1 MRKKSL
7 ALLTAALVVGAG
19 NVALSVPVAS
29 AAPTGPGEVVEVKLA
44 AGAGV
49 AEVRQAL
56 GGRGIAAVQPLF
68 ARLDDRLT
76 TLRQVGAKSET
87 KPGSAPAP
95 ALERWHRVRLAPGVD
110 AKAAARELTA
120 LDGVEIAYPQPVG
133 SDTITPNFS
142 AQQVY
147 ADSVASSGID
157 ADYAHTVTGGTGG
170 NVKVVD
176 LEQNWNPQ
184 HEDLSKLR
192 LTGAL
197 IPNGTPSFTPTSI
210 DHGTAVA
217 GVIGA
222 DANGFGVTGLVPDA
236 GLHYTNVVSQEN
248 GYDLAN
254 AILTAG
260 AGVGVGDVLL
270 IEQHV
275 GYCGD
280 YAPMEVWDSV
290 YDAIVTV
297 VQSGRHVVEA
307 GGNGNQDLN
316 NSCFGARFPADKPDS
331 GAIIVGAGAAPG
343 CTGTP
348 RSKLGFSNYGT
359 RVDLQGWGEC
369 VTTTGYGD
377 LHGTGANDKYTSYFS
392 GTSSASP
399 VVASALAS
407 LLSVAEANGETLSPA
422 EAREILIATGTAQ
435 SGTQHI
441 GPLPNLLTAVGN
453 YLANVN
459 FPERVAYP
467 GPRQATRTVPTSL
480 ALQAWD
486 GDDDA
491 LTFWGTGLPP
501 GLSIASGTGV
511 ISGTPTTAGTYTVTV
526 YASDSYTGPAQTTF
540 TWTVS

>member
-7 ALLTAALVVGAG
+7 PLLIAALTAGAG
-19 NVALSVPVAS
+19 VTALTAPAAAV
-29 AAPTGPGEVVEVKLA
+29 AAPAGPGAVLEVKLA
-44 AGAGV
+44 SGAGV
-49 AEVRQAL
+49 AAVRRVL
-56 GGRGIAAVQPLF
+56 DSREIARTTPLF
-68 ARLDDRLT
+68 ARLDERLAR
-76 TLRQVGAKSET
+76 LGRVGAQS
-87 KPGSAPAP
+87 PSG
-95 ALERWHRVRLAPGVD
+95 LERWHRVRLAPGVD
-110 AKAAARELTA
+110 AATAARELTA
-120 LDGVEIAYPQPVG
+120 LPEVEVAYPQPEG
-133 SDTITPNFS
+133 SDPATPDFS
-142 AQQVY
+142 GQQGY
-147 ADSVASSGID
+147 ADPYSSSGID
-157 ADYAHTVTGGTGG
+157 ADYAGTVPGGKGG
-170 NVKVVD
+170 HVRVVD
-176 LEQNWNPQ
+176 LERNWNPQ

-192 LTGAL
+192 LPGGL
-197 IPNGTPSFTPTSI
+197 IPNGTPDFTPTSI
-210 DHGTAVA
+210 DHGTAVT

-222 DANGFGVTGLVPDA
+222 DANGFGVTGLVPEA

-254 AILTAG
+254 AILTA
-260 AGVGVGDVLL
+260 AANVDVGDILL

-290 YDAIVTV
+290 YDAIVTA

-307 GGNGNQDLN
+307 GGNGDQDLN
-316 NSCFGARFPADKPDS
+316 DPCFGARFPADKPDS

-377 LHGTGANDKYTSYFS
+377 LHGTGANDKYTAYFS

-399 VVASALAS
+399 VVASALAA
-407 LLSVAEANGETLSPA
+407 LLSAAEANGETLSPA
-422 EAREILIATGTAQ
+422 QAREILIATGTAQ

-441 GPLPNLLTAVGN
+441 GPLPNLRTAIGH
-453 YLANVN
+453 YLSGVN

-467 GPRQATRTVPTSL
+467 GPRQAKAGQPTSL
-480 ALQAWD
+480 AIQAWD
-486 GDDDA
+486 GNDDP
-491 LTFWGTGLPP
+491 LTYWASGLPA
-501 GLSIASGTGV
+501 GLGIAPGTGV
-511 ISGTPTTAGTYTVTV
+511 ISGTPTTPGTYTTTV
-526 YASDSYTGPAQTTF
+526 YASDSSTLPGQTTF

>member
-1 MRKKSL
+1 MTKRKSL
-7 ALLTAALVVGAG
+7 PLLAAALLAGTGCAALSAPAAAAAPAGAG
-19 NVALSVPVAS
+19 AVL
-29 AAPTGPGEVVEVKLA
+29 EVKLA
-44 AGAGV
+44 SGV
-49 AEVRQAL
+49 GISAVRQAL
-56 GGRGIAAVQPLF
+56 SDREITRTTPLF
-68 ARLDDRLT
+68 AQLGNRLNV
-76 TLRQVGAKSET
+76 LRPVSTQAPQAQA
-87 KPGSAPAP
+87 PG
-95 ALERWHRVRLAPGVD
+95 LERWHRVRLAPGVD
-110 AKAAARELTA
+110 AQAAARELTA
-120 LDGVEIAYPQPVG
+120 LPDVEVAYPQPVG
-133 SDTITPNFS
+133 SDTTTPDLS
-142 AQQVY
+142 AGQTY
-147 ADSVASSGID
+147 GDSVTSSGID
-157 ADYAHTVTGGTGG
+157 VDYAHTVPGGKGG

-176 LEQNWNPQ
+176 LEQGWNTQ

-192 LTGAL
+192 LSGAL
-197 IPNGTPSFTPTSI
+197 IPNGTPDIIASSKE
-210 DHGTAVA
+210 HGTAVT

-222 DANGFGVTGLVPDA
+222 DDNGFGVTGLVPDA

-260 AGVGVGDVLL
+260 AGVDVGDILL

-275 GYCGD
+275 PFCND
-280 YAPMEVWDSV
+280 WAPMEVWDSV

-307 GGNGNQDLN
+307 AGNGNQDLN
-316 NSCFGARFPADKPDS
+316 DTSCFGPRFPSDKPDS
-331 GAIIVGAGAAPG
+331 GAILVGAGAAPG

-369 VTTTGYGD
+369 VTTTGYGG
-377 LHGTGANDKYTSYFS
+377 LHGTGPNDNYTAYFS

-399 VVASALAS
+399 IVASALAS
-407 LLSVAEANGETLSPA
+407 LLSAAEADGEVLTPA

-441 GPLPNLLTAVGN
+441 GPLPNLYTAIGN
-453 YLANVN
+453 YLAGVN

-467 GPRQATRTVPTSL
+467 GPRQSSVGVPTGL
-480 ALQAWD
+480 IMQAWD
-486 GDDDA
+486 GNDDPLVYWA
-491 LTFWGTGLPP
+491 TGLPP
-501 GLSIASGTGV
+501 GLGISGTTGQ
-511 ISGTPTTAGTYTVTV
+511 ISGTPVVAGTYTVSV

>member
-1 MRKKSL
+1 MSRKSL
-7 ALLTAALVVGAG
+7 ALLTTALVVAAG
-19 NVALSVPVAS
+19 SAALSAPLAV
-29 AAPTGPGEVVEVKLA
+29 AAPGGKGAVIEVKLA
-44 AGAGV
+44 AGVGV
-49 AEVRQAL
+49 AAVRDVLGDREV
-56 GGRGIAAVQPLF
+56 AAVRPLF
-68 ARLDDRLT
+68 SRLDERLAA
-76 TLRQVGAKSET
+76 LRPVGAKS
-87 KPGSAPAP
+87 SAPG
-95 ALERWHRVRLAPGVD
+95 LERWHRVQLAPGVD
-110 AKAAARELTA
+110 ARAAARELA
-120 LDGVEIAYPQPVG
+120 ARDDVEAAHPQPEG
-133 SDTITPNFS
+133 SDPTTPNFTG
-142 AQQVY
+142 QQGYSDAVG
-147 ADSVASSGID
+147 SSGID
-157 ADYAHTVTGGTGG
+157 ADYAHTVTGGKGG

-176 LEQNWNPQ
+176 LERNWNPQ
-184 HEDLSKLR
+184 HEDLAKLR
-192 LTGAL
+192 LPGAL
-197 IPNGTPSFTPTSI
+197 IANGTPDFVPSSI

-222 DANGFGVTGLVPDA
+222 DANTFGVTGLVPDA
-236 GLHYTNVVSQEN
+236 GLHYTNVVNYEN

-275 GYCGD
+275 YYCND

-307 GGNGNQDLN
+307 GGNGNQNLN
-316 NSCFGARFPADKPDS
+316 DPCFGARFPADKPDS

-369 VTTTGYGD
+369 VATTGYGD
-377 LHGTGANDKYTSYFS
+377 LHGTGANDKYTAYFS

-441 GPLPNLLTAVGN
+441 GPLPNLYTAVGN

-467 GPRQATRTVPTSL
+467 GPRTATRWVPTSL
-480 ALQAWD
+480 AVQAWD
-486 GDDDA
+486 GDDDP
-491 LTFWGTGLPP
+491 LTFWATGLPP
-501 GLSIASGTGV
+501 GLSLATGTGV
-511 ISGTPTTAGTYTVTV
+511 ISGTPTTAGTYTTTV

>member
-7 ALLTAALVVGAG
+7 SLLTVALVLSAG
-19 NVALSVPVAS
+19 NVALSAPAAA
-29 AAPTGPGEVVEVKLA
+29 AAPAGPGAVLEVKLA
-44 AGAGV
+44 AGVGV
-49 AEVRQAL
+49 AAVGQVLDEREIASVR
-56 GGRGIAAVQPLF
+56 PLF
-68 ARLDDRLT
+68 SRLDEKLAA
-76 TLRQVGAKSET
+76 LRPVGAKAAQA
-87 KPGSAPAP
+87 PG
-95 ALERWHRVRLAPGVD
+95 LERWQRVRLAPGVD

-120 LDGVEIAYPQPVG
+120 SGRVEVAYPQPEG
-133 SDTITPNFS
+133 SDPVTPNF
-142 AQQVY
+142 AGQQVY
-147 ADSVASSGID
+147 ADPVTSGGID
-157 ADYAHTVTGGTGG
+157 ADYAHTKPGGKGG

-176 LEQNWNPQ
+176 LERNWNSQ

-192 LTGAL
+192 LPGAL
-197 IPNGTPSFTPTSI
+197 IANGTPDFTPTSI
-210 DHGTAVA
+210 DHGTAVT

-222 DANGFGVTGLVPDA
+222 DANTFGVTGLVPEA

-254 AILTAG
+254 ALLTAG

-275 GYCGD
+275 TYCAD
-280 YAPMEVWDSV
+280 WAPMEVWDSV

-316 NSCFGARFPADKPDS
+316 NACFGPRFPADKPDS

-377 LHGTGANDKYTSYFS
+377 LHGTGANDKYTAYFS

-486 GDDDA
+486 GDDDP
-491 LTFWGTGLPP
+491 LTFWATGLPP
-501 GLSIASGTGV
+501 GLTLAPATGV